1 MECRGDRP
9 VALPGRWLLQRA
21 KLETSMSYTT
31 EQWRVLLAIAAIVF
45 SLEGVTFAQSKKPV
59 SLAELAAY
67 VGADREQILLA
78 GAKSEGKVVWYTSLA
93 GGSYKALVEAFEAK
107 YPGVKVEVYRAGGP
121 ELTARVTEEA
131 KAKRYLVDALET
143 TEEPLTVFREA
154 KLLTPFNSPYLR
166 DYPTQAKEKATGNLV
181 LWTIARE
188 SYIGFAYN
196 KEKVPPTAVPKNFEG
211 LLNPELKGRM
221 VLGTGGTG
229 PEIIGAMLKV
239 KDETF
244 VRKLKGQEI
253 RLFSIGSPAIRD
265 QIATG
270 EIEAAPVIFQTH
282 AVEAAE
288 KGAPVVW
295 LPMDIVPVH
304 AGAAILGTRPPH
316 PHAALL
322 MVDFLLSRDGQ
333 AVLERYKYGSAAKD
347 YGFKRWY
354 PQRGLTG
361 EQFEREAT
369 KWEKL
374 MNNIVRKGG

>member
-1 MECRGDRP
+1 MMD
-9 VALPGRWLLQRA
+9 
-21 KLETSMSYTT
+21 KL
-31 EQWRVLLAIAAIVF
+31 RVLFAIVAF
-45 SLEGVTFAQSKKPV
+45 AFNFEAYTHAQSKKPA

-78 GAKSEGKVVWYTSLA
+78 GAKIEGKVVWYTSLA

-107 YPGVKVEVYRAGGP
+107 YPGVKVEVYRAPGA
-121 ELTARVTEEA
+121 ELTLRITEEA
-131 KAKRYLVDALET
+131 KARRYLADALET
-143 TEEPLTVFREA
+143 TEEPLTALREA

-166 DYPTQAKEKATGNLV
+166 NYPAEAKEKVAGGLV
-181 LWTIARE
+181 LWAIARE
-188 SYIGFAYN
+188 SYVGFAYN
-196 KEKVPPTAVPKNFEG
+196 KEKIPAAAVPKNFEG

-221 VLGTGGTG
+221 VFGTGGTG

-239 KDETF
+239 KGEAF
-244 VRKLKGQEI
+244 VKKLKGQEI
-253 RLFSIGSPAIRD
+253 RLFTIGSPAIRD
-265 QIATG
+265 QIAMG

-282 AVEAAE
+282 ALEAAE
-288 KGAPVVW
+288 KGAPVEW

-304 AGAAILGTRPPH
+304 AGAAILATRPPH

-347 YGFKRWY
+347 YGFKRWH

-374 MNNIVRKGG
+374 MNGIVRKSG

>member
-1 MECRGDRP
+1 MTHSF
-9 VALPGRWLLQRA
+9 
-21 KLETSMSYTT
+21 KLY
-31 EQWRVLLAIAAIVF
+31 RILFAIAVSVF
-45 SLEGVTFAQSKKPV
+45 NLAGIANGQNKKPA

-67 VGADREQILLA
+67 VGPDREQILFA

-93 GGSYKALVEAFEAK
+93 GGSYKTLVESFEAK

-121 ELTARVTEEA
+121 EITARVMEEA
-131 KAKRYLVDALET
+131 KANRYLVDAMET
-143 TEEPLTVFREA
+143 TEEPLTAFREA
-154 KLLTPFNSPYLR
+154 KLLTPFSSPFLR
-166 DYPTQAKEKATGNLV
+166 NFPAEAKEKASGNLV

-188 SYIGFAYN
+188 SYVGFAYN
-196 KEKVPPTAVPKNFEG
+196 KEKVPATAVPKNFDG

-229 PEIIGAMLKV
+229 PEIVGAMLKT
-239 KDETF
+239 KGDAF

-253 RLFSIGSPAIRD
+253 RLFTIGSPAIRD

-270 EIEAAPVIFQTH
+270 EIEAAPIIFQTH
-282 AVEAAE
+282 ALEAAE
-288 KGAPVVW
+288 KGGPVAW
-295 LPMDIVPVH
+295 LAMDIVPVH
-304 AGAAILGTRPPH
+304 AGGAILGARPPH

-333 AVLERYKYGSAAKD
+333 SILERFKYGSAAKD

-374 MNNIVRKGG
+374 MNSIVRKGS